1 MRAARVLR
9 LDGPAG
15 VQVVDVPEPA
25 PVDREALV
33 EVHATGMAFPD
44 LLLSQGKYQLK
55 PELPFTLGVDFAGVV
70 RTAPAGSGF
79 AAGDRVAGWG
89 PVGGA
94 AEVVSAP
101 PDRLFPLPATVNFVA
116 GACLPLNYLAAH
128 YALVFR
134 AGLDKGETVLVH
146 GAAGGVGTAAVQIA
160 KAYGARVLAVDTPDK
175 AAVAAAAGADEVL
188 PPDGF
193 LPRARE
199 LGVDVVLDT
208 VGGEQLVL
216 DSLRALNP
224 LGRFL
229 VFGFAGGDIASVK
242 LNRLLLSNVDVRG
255 VAWGPYTRLR
265 PEFPRSQWAELLP
278 LMERGALAPVIAKV
292 YPLAEVRVAL
302 EDLAGRRLSGGKA
315 VLRLR

>member
-15 VQVVDVPEPA
+15 VEVIDVGEPVPA
-25 PVDREALV
+25 AGEALV
-33 EVHATGMAFPD
+33 EVHATGLAFPD

-55 PELPFTLGVDFAGVV
+55 PELPFTLGIDYAGVV
-70 RTAPAGSGF
+70 RTAPAGCAF
-79 AAGDRVAGWG
+79 ASGDRVAGWG
-89 PVGGA
+89 SVGGA

-101 PDRLFPLPATVNFVA
+101 PDRLFPLPATVDFAA

-128 YALVFR
+128 YALVLR
-134 AGLDKGETVLVH
+134 AGLRADETVLVH
-146 GAAGGVGTAAVQIA
+146 GGAGGVGTAAIQIA
-160 KAYGARVLAVDTPDK
+160 KAYGARVLAVTAPGR

-188 PPDGF
+188 PADGF
-193 LPRARE
+193 AARARE
-199 LGVDVVLDT
+199 LGVDVVLDP
-208 VGGEQLVL
+208 VGGDQLVL

-255 VAWGPYTRLR
+255 VSWGSYTRLR
-265 PEFPRSQWAELLP
+265 PEFPRSQWDELFPHLAS
-278 LMERGALAPVIAKV
+278 GALAPVVARV
-292 YPLAEVRVAL
+292 YPLSEVRAAL
-302 EDLAGRRLSGGKA
+302 EDLAGRRLGGGKA